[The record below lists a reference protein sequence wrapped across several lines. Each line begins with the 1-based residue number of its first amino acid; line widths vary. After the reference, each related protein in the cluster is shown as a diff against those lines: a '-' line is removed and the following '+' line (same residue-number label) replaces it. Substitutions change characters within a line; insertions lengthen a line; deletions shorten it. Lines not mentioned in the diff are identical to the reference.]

1 MFTSEGTSRSPPIH
15 SRGDRPDRR
24 RRLLRGRPFG
34 YLDSLGDPD
43 PSDDAFRAAAV
54 YGSVLASFAVEDFGT
69 ERVQRLTEDEV
80 SARFAEF
87 KRMMTFDEP
96 VRA

>member
-1 MFTSEGTSRSPPIH
+1 M
-15 SRGDRPDRR
+15 
-24 RRLLRGRPFG
+24 
-34 YLDSLGDPD
+34 
-43 PSDDAFRAAAV
+43 SDNAFRAAAV

-69 ERVQRLTEDEV
+69 ERVQRLTDEEV
-80 SARFAEF
+80 ATRFAEF